1 MAEIIGVA
9 VLFTIVGVLIGLA
22 WGADEPVRVAEPKD
36 FEDADRRY
44 IESLKR
50 RRR

>member
-22 WGADEPVRVAEPKD
+22 WGADGPVDDIES
-36 FEDADRRY
+36 RY

-50 RRR
+50 RRQR